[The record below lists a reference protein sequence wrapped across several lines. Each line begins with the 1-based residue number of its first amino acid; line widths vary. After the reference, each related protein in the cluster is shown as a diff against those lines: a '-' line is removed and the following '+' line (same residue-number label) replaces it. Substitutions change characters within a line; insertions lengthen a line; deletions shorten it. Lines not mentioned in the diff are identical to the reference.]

1 MNGGSEKIEKE
12 KRKRIAVASTFRNSE
27 FNNNSSPQTMIS
39 FSFMSVS
46 RLIYISNLY

>member
-1 MNGGSEKIEKE
+1 MKEGWRKTGKE
-12 KRKRIAVASTFRNSE
+12 KRKKITVASTFRNSE
-27 FNNNSSPQTMIS
+27 FNNNSSPRTMIS

>member
-1 MNGGSEKIEKE
+1 MKEGWKKTRKE
-12 KRKRIAVASTFRNSE
+12 KRKRITIASTFKNSE
-27 FNNNSSPQTMIS
+27 FNNNSSPRTIIS

>member
-1 MNGGSEKIEKE
+1 MKERGRKTGKE
-12 KRKRIAVASTFRNSE
+12 KRKRITVASTFRNSE
-27 FNNNSSPQTMIS
+27 FDSNSSPPTMIS

>member
-1 MNGGSEKIEKE
+1 MKDGWRKTRKE
-12 KRKRIAVASTFRNSE
+12 KRKRITVAYTFRNSE
-27 FNNNSSPQTMIS
+27 FNNNSSPRIMIS